1 MPKLTSDKQLSCSQL
16 PALMGLSKY
25 ATPNDVL
32 EFCCKAINGDDPRTP
47 AGEAADW
54 GNLLEPT
61 IIAEM
66 SARLKLDRFEFPQE
80 AFQHPLLPLGGSLDA
95 IGHPSK
101 DPDCLIVKHNPA
113 AGIYVVGADEI
124 ELIGPGVLESKL
136 TKGFPEEELPLYRGP
151 VQVQGLMMCTGYQ
164 WAAIGTLYNGIE
176 MRIFLY
182 QPHIGTMDKIGYM
195 AKDFQERLDE
205 FAETRSPLW
214 YPPHDSKDADRVYA
228 NAKDEE
234 IDLGDEFEIV
244 ADNIVRNKALI
255 KDLEQQ
261 NAEHETKLKT
271 LMQEFSTAKAGKY
284 QVRWPMR
291 HYKETAEKITPAKP
305 AYSIRQSTL
314 TIKESK

>member
-1 MPKLTSDKQLSCSQL
+1 MPKLTSDKQLSCSQI
-16 PALMGLSKY
+16 PALMGYSKWS
-25 ATPNDVL
+25 TPNDVL
-32 EFCCKAINGDDPRTP
+32 EFCCKAINGDDPRTA

-54 GNLLEPT
+54 GNLLEST

-66 SARLKLDRFEFPQE
+66 SARLHLDRFSFPQE
-80 AFQHPLLPLGGSLDA
+80 AVPHPTLPLGGSLDA

-101 DPDCLIVKHNPA
+101 DPDYLIVKHNPA

-124 ELIGPGVLESKL
+124 ELNGPGVLESKL
-136 TKGFPEEELPLYRGP
+136 TRGFPEEELPLYRGP
-151 VQVQGLMMCTGYQ
+151 VQVQGLMMCTGYE

-182 QPHIGTMDKIGYM
+182 KPHVGTMDKIGELTR
-195 AKDFQERLDE
+195 DFQDRLDE
-205 FAETRSPLW
+205 FTETRSPLW
-214 YPPHDSKDADRVYA
+214 YPPHDSKDADRVY
-228 NAKDEE
+228 NTAKDEE
-234 IDLGDEFEIV
+234 IDLGDDAETLAENV
-244 ADNIVRNKALI
+244 LRSKAQI

-261 NAEHETKLKT
+261 ISDSEKQIKT
-271 LMQEFSTAKAGKY
+271 LMQEFGSAKAGKY

-291 HYKETAEKITPAKP
+291 HYKESAEKITPAKP